1 MGVVEAIKDAMQND
15 SSKKTIFALGFVV
28 IVIAVLVVVT
38 YFFYNGDSNN
48 YDDNIDFAI
57 PEVVQE
63 PQNDTQIS
71 QEVETTYPTA
81 EVNQADNVNIAVD
94 NANITNDQMVTSE
107 PSLKAIAQN
116 VENAPAISQLK
127 YAIKPLD
134 KNITSCNT
142 MRNGRWNVP
151 DSCRDDLLSA
161 IKTLVSANSDIIAIE
176 VSGIVDSSPYSGPSA
191 ELKQEGL
198 ASFRAREAIGI
209 ITREFS
215 NVAVFE
221 GLSIQAPNKRG
232 FEVKAYYLQN

>member
-1 MGVVEAIKDAMQND
+1 MGIVEAMKDAMQND

-38 YFFYNGDSNN
+38 YFFYNRDSNN

-63 PQNDTQIS
+63 PQSDTQIS

-81 EVNQADNVNIAVD
+81 EANQVD
-94 NANITNDQMVTSE
+94 NANVTNDKMVTSE
-107 PSLKAIAQN
+107 PNLKAIAQN

-151 DSCRDDLLSA
+151 DSCRDDVLSA
-161 IKTLVSANSDIIAIE
+161 IKKLVSANSDIIAIE
-176 VSGIVDSSPYSGPSA
+176 VSGIVDNSPYSGPSA

-198 ASFRAREAIGI
+198 ASFRAREVIGI